1 MVKFERE
8 LLKPM
13 VIFFLAWGLASVL
26 GQVPVEGK
34 SNSRDCS
41 TAPKFKQ
48 GRTGFELPAEWAAAW
63 SDPTSELRPLQ
74 ILHGIATRQATPAGM
89 RALKELG
96 LGGIVCNVDFDEYLV
111 SEAHWETLIRGVEA
125 CRQVGLIVWIYDE
138 DGYPSGAAGGL
149 VLKRNPEFEALAL
162 TYAPS
167 RAEPFT
173 LRPAYEHTHAS
184 NNFYAARRYPN
195 LIDEEAVRCFVET
208 THEGYW
214 YRLKGHFGKTIQALF
229 TDEPSLMAVN
239 IGPLPDEVRK
249 NVRVVDALDATVKPL
264 PSVPWV
270 RDLPMRYR
278 QRYGEDIAAVQRS
291 LFEGS
296 SEVDRQVR
304 RRFWALISD
313 LIAERYFGQ
322 IQDWARAHQ
331 VASSGHTLWEE
342 TPLHHVPLEGNALK
356 VLMRMDIPGLDI
368 LSSDPEA
375 VIYSGWLTASLP
387 ASAALFNG
395 GRQVMTEVSDFSQRM
410 AKKGPASLADMQA
423 TAAWQA
429 ALGVTEFTLYYNR
442 GEREARDFRVY
453 CDFVGRLN
461 ALLREARPA
470 PRVLLYYPIYDLW
483 GEYMPV
489 AEKLTLESQSK
500 RMQQIV
506 RSFLQLGQRMVRGQI
521 SFAVVDHELL
531 AGAKVH
537 DASPVRN
544 SATGE
549 HPGKEGLSNRAGM
562 WIGRQRFSALV
573 LPGGVELPK
582 SAAEK
587 VARFKSVGGQ
597 VFSEKGSGP
606 GVDFKALATVCES
619 GSLSVRTD
627 RVVVGRFVRDG
638 REILPVVNVA
648 ARPYIGGVAVK
659 NGETWLVADPAS
671 GRIESAKTD
680 EAGRVAVSLPSRSA
694 VVLIGPPTKPETT
707 APGAPKSERWRLEKP
722 SR

>member
-1 MVKFERE
+1 MMRFERE
-8 LLKPM
+8 YLKPM
-13 VIFFLAWGLASVL
+13 AAVFLFWCLASVL
-26 GQVPVEGK
+26 GRVPVEAK
-34 SNSRDCS
+34 SNSLNQP

-48 GRTGFELPAEWAAAW
+48 VESSSGLPAEWMSAW

-74 ILHGIATRQATPAGM
+74 ILHGIAAGQATPAGM
-89 RALKELG
+89 KTLKELG
-96 LGGIVCNVDFDEYLV
+96 LGGIVCNVAFDKYMA

-125 CRQVGLIVWIYDE
+125 CREVGLIVWIYDE

-162 TYAPS
+162 TYDPL
-167 RAEPFT
+167 RPEPLA

-195 LIDEEAVRCFVET
+195 LIDEEAVRCFIET
-208 THEGYW
+208 THEAYW
-214 YRLKGHFGKTIQALF
+214 RRLKGHFGKTIRALF

-239 IGPLPDEVRK
+239 IGQLPDNVRK
-249 NVRVVDALDATVKPL
+249 NVRVVDALDANVKPL

-278 QRYGEDIAAVQRS
+278 QRYGENIVAVRRS

-296 SEVDRQVR
+296 SEADRRVR
-304 RRFWALISD
+304 QRFWALISD

-322 IQDWARAHQ
+322 IQDWARAHR

-356 VLMRMDIPGLDI
+356 VLIRMDIPGLDM
-368 LSSDPEA
+368 LTSDPEA

-395 GRQVMTEVSDFSQRM
+395 GRRVMTEVSDFSQRM
-410 AKKGPASLADMQA
+410 AKKGPASLADMRA

-442 GEREARDFRVY
+442 REREARDYRAY

-461 ALLREARPA
+461 ALLREAHPA

-483 GEYMPV
+483 GEYAPV
-489 AEKLTLESQSK
+489 AKKLTLESQSK
-500 RMQQIV
+500 RMQQLV
-506 RSFLQLGQRMVRGQI
+506 KSFLQLGQRMVRGQI

-537 DASPVRN
+537 
-544 SATGE
+544 G
-549 HPGKEGLSNRAGM
+549 AGM
-562 WIGRQRFSALV
+562 WIGRQQFGAIV
-573 LPGGVELPK
+573 LPAGVELPK

-587 VARFKSVGGQ
+587 VDRFKAAGGQ
-597 VFSEKGSGP
+597 VFGEKGPGA
-606 GVDFKALATVCES
+606 GVDFNALAGIYNS
-619 GSLSVRTD
+619 GLLSVRSD

-638 REILPVVNVA
+638 REILAVVNVA

-659 NGETWLVADPAS
+659 NGKMWLVADPAS
-671 GRIESAKTD
+671 GRIEPAKTD
-680 EAGRVAVSLPSRSA
+680 KVGRVAVLLPPRGA
-694 VVLIGPPTKPETT
+694 VVLIGPLIKTT
-707 APGAPKSERWRLEKP
+707 APR
-722 SR
+722 